1 MKSNFGVFRKYIL
14 AFLFETLPQTSE
26 FEGDQCYELE
36 FMKNYNDLE
45 NYKMPVYPGKQFFKV
60 MMLSK
65 SIHNLMKD
73 RLKGLNLE
81 KLRRFM

>member
-1 MKSNFGVFRKYIL
+1 
-14 AFLFETLPQTSE
+14 
-26 FEGDQCYELE
+26 
-36 FMKNYNDLE
+36 MKNYNDLE